1 MSRWPNVDN
10 RGRLAALRAENPAI
24 SAAEIAKRL
33 GISRSRVSQI
43 LIELGLPRPRSYEPR
58 VAWNR
63 SQPGKPA
70 PIGQN
75 GHASTISSGACAE
88 LEGADN
94 SVSVTV
100 RRYEC
105 GSRPIPPTVA
115 VLAEMYGRHG
125 IPDR

>member
-10 RGRLAALRAENPAI
+10 RWRLAALRAENPAI

-88 LEGADN
+88 LA
-94 SVSVTV
+94 VSIDLL
-100 RRYEC
+100 RR
-105 GSRPIPPTVA
+105 GLDVFRS
-115 VLAEMYGRHG
+115 M
-125 IPDR
+125 